1 MSRMTSSAKKEVDPR
16 VMLGTFKSSYVE
28 ELKTK
33 DLTMTTLFKDNRKET
48 LQECILLLLG
58 EALTAKF
65 REASDHAL
73 EARERFR

>member
-33 DLTMTTLFKDNRKET
+33 DLTMT
-48 LQECILLLLG
+48 
-58 EALTAKF
+58 AKF